1 MESQQGCVWNQCIAL
16 YGIKL
21 CLYGTTTK
29 LCMESVHRTVWNQA
43 FACMESQQGCVW
55 NQCIALYGI
64 KLLLVW
70 NQRTALHKKSPSL
83 FSKGRTNVRGTT
95 QIPQMRHFKEAIT
108 STTYNGISRI
118 FLLNFQKI
126 SSEGKCKHPTIRHL
140 SAVCAL
146 SVNGAWKL
154 PASS

>member
-21 CLYGTTTK
+21 CLYGITTR
-29 LCMESVHRTVWNQA
+29 LCMESVLRT
-43 FACMESQQGCVW
+43 
-55 NQCIALYGI
+55 
-64 KLLLVW
+64 VW

-83 FSKGRTNVRGTT
+83 FSKGRTKVRGTT